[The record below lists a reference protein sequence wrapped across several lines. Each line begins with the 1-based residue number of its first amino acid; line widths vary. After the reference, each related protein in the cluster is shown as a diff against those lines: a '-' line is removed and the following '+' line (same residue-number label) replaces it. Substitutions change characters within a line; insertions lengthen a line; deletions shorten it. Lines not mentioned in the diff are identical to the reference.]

1 MNSLPPRAVIFKA
14 LDTIHK
20 NRVRWLSNT
29 SAEIDNVLVSFD
41 HDNRISC
48 SECKD
53 FLSYHAVAVLMLKNV
68 LPLDEKICSC
78 MDGIDFGVINGSMV
92 IMEENVKKHLKSKG
106 VSDGYVDSYIDKIMR
121 MIRESRRNGG
131 LKAKEQDNCQSL
143 LFSFK

>member
-29 SAEIDNVLVSFD
+29 SAEIDDVLVSFD
-41 HDNRISC
+41 HNNSISC

-53 FLSYHAVAVLMLKNV
+53 FLSYHAVAMLMMKNV
-68 LPLDEKICSC
+68 LPFDGKLCSC
-78 MDGIDFGVINGSMV
+78 MDGIELGVINGSMV
-92 IMEENVKKHLKSKG
+92 VMEENVKKHLKSKG
-106 VSDGYVDSYIDKIMR
+106 ISDSYVDSYIDRIMR
-121 MIRESRRNGG
+121 TLRESRRNGG
-131 LKAKEQDNCQSL
+131 LKTKEQDNCQSL